1 MAIDIKKIANTL
13 IRGEKAIT
21 FPLQIHSGWISD
33 SKGHHILDVRGW
45 GFIQYLGEGA
55 EQLQDDIGQWVVDTL
70 NEEAKRQQT
79 RKG

>member
-1 MAIDIKKIANTL
+1 MDILEIAKTK
-13 IRGEKAIT
+13 IRGENAIT

-55 EQLQDDIGQWVVDTL
+55 GEFQDAIGAWVVKTL
-70 NEEAKRQQT
+70 NEDYE
-79 RKG
+79 RKSRGDK